1 MIQDNKSPASPSLL
15 CSKKSKINNLILK
28 ELKFHS
34 KKIGPVNSSK
44 SIKLLK
50 LNFLNDE
57 IIPKKHFKPTVK
69 HSKNSS
75 LDLRYSNE
83 SLGSGN
89 SSVFKKKNSIKSPQ
103 ESMNYL
109 AHTEREIHRNENFCV
124 KNFTKP
130 ILLKHKKFF
139 ELISQKSAKV
149 VIEDK
154 KVFRKHESC
163 LKLEVEKVL
172 HDEYIKDKAKLK
184 VINGKP
190 YIHKKIWKPDCV
202 KTLKKAE
209 KVILSLPK
217 TRKL

>member
-1 MIQDNKSPASPSLL
+1 MIQDNKSPNSPSLL

-34 KKIGPVNSSK
+34 KKSGPVNSSK

-50 LNFLNDE
+50 LNVLSDE
-57 IIPKKHFKPTVK
+57 MIPKKHFKPAIR

-75 LDLRYSNE
+75 LELRLSNE
-83 SLGSGN
+83 GLGSGN
-89 SSVFKKKNSIKSPQ
+89 SSVFKKKKSITSPQ
-103 ESMNYL
+103 DSMNYL
-109 AHTEREIHRNENFCV
+109 AYTEREMHRNENFCV

-139 ELISQKSAKV
+139 ELISQRSAKV
-149 VIEDK
+149 VIADK
-154 KVFRKHESC
+154 KMFRKPESC

-184 VINGKP
+184 AINGKP
-190 YIHKKIWKPDCV
+190 YIHKKIWKPDSI